1 MTFSKKF
8 SRPCPNWELK
18 KTHRRTAS
26 LRNWACHVRSLS
38 SPYHL
43 PAALNFRESKL
54 PKQYERGR
62 CLNDER
68 AALRILSPIVG
79 AGSKREQSGA
89 WCENFHTKHAIIA
102 ALARG
107 VYHDRL
113 DTHTHSTRFE
123 GAFSLFK
130 SAPAALFGLMP
141 RRSAFFDFCSLEIS
155 HRRAHVQRKL
165 KLNARLLLRE
175 ENTQVHVFVGG
186 IIIIFVF

>member
-1 MTFSKKF
+1 MMTFSKKF
-8 SRPCPNWELK
+8 SRTCPNWELK
-18 KTHRRTAS
+18 NTHRRTAS
-26 LRNWACHVRSLS
+26 LRNWACHVHSLS

-113 DTHTHSTRFE
+113 DTHTHIQLDSKARFHYSNQRRRR
-123 GAFSLFK
+123 FSGRCR
-130 SAPAALFGLMP
+130 AARPFSIFAL
-141 RRSAFFDFCSLEIS
+141 
-155 HRRAHVQRKL
+155 QKL
-165 KLNARLLLRE
+165 VIE
-175 ENTQVHVFVGG
+175 ERTYSGNWN
-186 IIIIFVF
+186 